1 MPTVTPC
8 PTPYRRRST
17 TPRSTTSARL
27 ARHFGDVYEAPTY
40 LRIDGVWRSVKTP
53 SQDLIAT
60 ADLMLQGG
68 HATDI
73 SSTVYSEIIDA
84 GLCLTYVDPAGTS
97 SSYPSTTA
105 TWPSTTGT
113 FPYDDDTET
122 PPTDDGLLLPSATTL
137 PSSTTLPEGA

>member
-53 SQDLIAT
+53 SQDLIDT

-68 HATDI
+68 HATLVT
-73 SSTVYSEIIDA
+73 STIYNEIIDA
-84 GLCLTYVDPAGTS
+84 GLCLTTVAVDVGTS

-105 TWPSTTGT
+105 TWPSTTST
-113 FPYDDDTET
+113 FPTEDTT
-122 PPTDDGLLLPSATTL
+122 PTPTVGGLLPSATTL
-137 PSSTTLPEGA
+137 PSSTTLPEGV